1 MATKEKEKREKKKI
15 PAEIPLGI
23 QSSSSHYF
31 FLQSLSLQHPRLS
44 TTGRNYLAFRIV
56 VQS

>member
-56 VQS
+56 V

>member
-15 PAEIPLGI
+15 PAEIPMGI
-23 QSSSSHYF
+23 QSSSSRHYF

-56 VQS
+56 V